1 MVSLLAG
8 AANAPLAAS
17 IMAIELFGPAV
28 APYAAMS
35 CVVSFLI
42 VGHRSVYPSQVL
54 GMSKARSV
62 RVKAGAELGSV
73 SGVDVRPLRL
83 RRTAAIFKALRK
95 KRRELPH
102 RRA

>member
-1 MVSLLAG
+1 
-8 AANAPLAAS
+8 
-17 IMAIELFGPAV
+17 
-28 APYAAMS
+28 
-35 CVVSFLI
+35 
-42 VGHRSVYPSQVL
+42 VYPSQVL

-83 RRTAAIFKALRK
+83 RRTAAILKALRK

-102 RRA
+102 RPA